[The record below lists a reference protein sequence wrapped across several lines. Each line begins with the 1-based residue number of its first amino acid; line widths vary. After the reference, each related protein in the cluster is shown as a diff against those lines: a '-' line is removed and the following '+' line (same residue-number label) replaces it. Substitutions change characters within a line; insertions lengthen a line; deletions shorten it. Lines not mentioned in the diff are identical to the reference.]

1 VHFVDIIWRIL
12 KIGKRKILTESHIK
26 ELVSPHH
33 TDLLGQVIK
42 LIGEEHIIVECTDGK
57 IRTCRKRKINPRIR
71 IRNNELVLV
80 APWNFRSDRDDIIQ
94 RYIAAHVDK
103 LEQDEDYLTDLRQS
117 NNTVISR

>member
-12 KIGKRKILTESHIK
+12 KIDKRKILTESLK
-26 ELVSPHH
+26 ELVLPQHA
-33 TDLLGQVIK
+33 DLLGQVIK
-42 LIGEEHIIVECTDGK
+42 LIGGEHIIVKYTDGK

-94 RYIAAHVDK
+94 RYIAAHADK
-103 LEQDEDYLTDLRQS
+103 LEQDEDYLADLRQL